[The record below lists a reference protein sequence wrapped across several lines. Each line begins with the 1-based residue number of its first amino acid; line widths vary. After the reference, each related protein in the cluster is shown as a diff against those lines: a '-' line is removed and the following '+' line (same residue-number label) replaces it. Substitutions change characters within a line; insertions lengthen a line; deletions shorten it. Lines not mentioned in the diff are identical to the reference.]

1 MQIWVHVSL
10 MIAYPGQSYELQ
22 REELRPEQSWLLVIR
37 VIRKITKIVES
48 KLVDLILIMKD

>member
-1 MQIWVHVSL
+1 
-10 MIAYPGQSYELQ
+10 MIAYPGQSDELQ
-22 REELRPEQSWLLVIR
+22 REVLRPEQSWLLVIR